1 MRKRA
6 LELLDK
12 VGMSGRALSL
22 SSQLSGGERQRV
34 AIARALANS
43 PVLILADE
51 PTGNLDSKNGV
62 LIMDLLTQV
71 WKTEGSTLIVVT
83 HDVSVAQRAQRI
95 LYMLDGEIS
104 EKIPYFTS
112 ANKG

>member
-1 MRKRA
+1 
-6 LELLDK
+6 
-12 VGMSGRALSL
+12 MSGRASNL

-62 LIMDLLTQV
+62 LIMDLLTHV

-83 HDVSVAQRAQRI
+83 HDMSVARRAQRI

-112 ANKG
+112 ANIRVNYLF